1 MESDYYFTVKDAILR
16 ELDHSRELSDQELQ
30 DCIEREL
37 GRLDKS
43 VRMSFPMR
51 AQISK
56 DLFAS
61 FRKFGVLQEL
71 IEDEEV
77 TEILVN
83 GPFRIYYEKAGE
95 LHLFSKTFSGE
106 QELADLIQAICAGGN
121 RMVNEASPIVDTRL
135 IDGSRVNIVLH
146 PVSLDGSSVS
156 IRKFSR
162 EPMNMERLLA
172 YDSLSEEIAA
182 FLEKLVKAGYNIFV
196 SGGTGSGKT
205 TFLNALSEF
214 IPKEE
219 RVITIE
225 DSAEL
230 QLNGIEN
237 LVRLETR
244 TAGFEGVKSIEIRD
258 LIKTALRMRPSRL
271 IVGECRGA
279 EAIDLLSANNTGHSG
294 SLGTGHANSA
304 RDMICRLETMVLTGM
319 ELPVSAIRGQIASG
333 IDLFIH
339 LGRLRDKSRK
349 VLEIAELNGV
359 VDGEIRLNVLYR
371 FVETGEQGGKIQ
383 GRWEKTGK
391 LLHREK
397 WRAAG
402 F

>member
-1 MESDYYFTVKDAILR
+1 M
-16 ELDHSRELSDQELQ
+16 
-30 DCIEREL
+30 
-37 GRLDKS
+37 
-43 VRMSFPMR
+43 
-51 AQISK
+51 
-56 DLFAS
+56 
-61 FRKFGVLQEL
+61 
-71 IEDEEV
+71 
-77 TEILVN
+77 
-83 GPFRIYYEKAGE
+83 
-95 LHLFSKTFSGE
+95 
-106 QELADLIQAICAGGN
+106 
-121 RMVNEASPIVDTRL
+121 
-135 IDGSRVNIVLH
+135 
-146 PVSLDGSSVS
+146 
-156 IRKFSR
+156 
-162 EPMNMERLLA
+162 
-172 YDSLSEEIAA
+172 
-182 FLEKLVKAGYNIFV
+182 
-196 SGGTGSGKT
+196 
-205 TFLNALSEF
+205 
-214 IPKEE
+214 
-219 RVITIE
+219 
-225 DSAEL
+225 
-230 QLNGIEN
+230 
-237 LVRLETR
+237 RLETR